1 MIIGEKAI
9 DFYLSIAFLFLVSNQ
24 IRHHNTMNTTHI
36 KAQIARY
43 EREIGQILSHY
54 PRIAETL
61 FPRILADRRRKI
73 LKLKSLSKQ

>member
-1 MIIGEKAI
+1 
-9 DFYLSIAFLFLVSNQ
+9 
-24 IRHHNTMNTTHI
+24 MNTHI
-36 KAQIARY
+36 KSQVARY
-43 EREIGQILSHY
+43 EREIGQILLHY

>member
-1 MIIGEKAI
+1 MKTIDTLRDKYDRYIRSGNHVKA
-9 DFYLSIAFLFLVSNQ
+9 LQV
-24 IRHHNTMNTTHI
+24 M
-36 KAQIARY
+36 
-43 EREIGQILSHY
+43 REIGQILSHY

>member
-1 MIIGEKAI
+1 
-9 DFYLSIAFLFLVSNQ
+9 
-24 IRHHNTMNTTHI
+24 MNTLI
-36 KAQIARY
+36 KSQIARY

-73 LKLKSLSKQ
+73 LKPKKTLNFSLRD